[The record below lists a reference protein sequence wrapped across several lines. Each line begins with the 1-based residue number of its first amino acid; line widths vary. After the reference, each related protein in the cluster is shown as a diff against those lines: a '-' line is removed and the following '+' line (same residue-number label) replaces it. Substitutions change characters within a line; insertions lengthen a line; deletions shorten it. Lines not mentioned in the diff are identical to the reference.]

1 MPDEHSPLLVVDLE
15 ATCWESATPE
25 GEPQSIRNMEII
37 EIGCVL
43 TNRQGAVRD
52 TRSFIVR
59 PERQPVLSAFCTELT
74 HITQGMVDN
83 ALTLPNVIEEMN
95 TWLDGTG
102 ADLLW
107 GSWGNYDLNHLTA
120 QCTLDNADSKLLH
133 LSHLNLKKLW
143 RLTTKQRKKTSLAS
157 ALAYHGLTFDGQPHR
172 GIDDARNIARLLPFL
187 NWSLADELD
196 EN

>member
-25 GEPQSIRNMEII
+25 GEPQSIHNMEII

-52 TRSFIVR
+52 KRSFIVR

-74 HITQGMVDN
+74 HITQAMVDS
-83 ALTLPNVIEEMN
+83 AQTLPNVIEEMN

-102 ADLLW
+102 PDLLW
-107 GSWGNYDLNHLTA
+107 CSWGNYDLNHLTA
-120 QCTLDNADSKLLH
+120 QCTLDNADSKLLN
-133 LSHLNLKKLW
+133 LPHLNLKKLW
-143 RLTTKQRKKTSLAS
+143 RRTTKQRKKTSLAS
-157 ALAYHGLTFDGQPHR
+157 ALGFHGLTFDGQPHR

-187 NWSLADELD
+187 NWSLADGLD